1 MLCKTLFTKQ
11 RKIMKVKDLVFISNL
26 DRWEISNQ
34 LNITYS
40 YLSEIRNERINTLTK
55 DLRLKIELFIIR
67 NDLKDIVQK
76 YTETFKKSYRVP

>member
-1 MLCKTLFTKQ
+1 M
-11 RKIMKVKDLVFISNL
+11 RVKDLVFISNL

-67 NDLKDIVQK
+67 NDLKEAVQK
-76 YTETFKKSYRVP
+76 YTEAFKKSYRVP

>member
-1 MLCKTLFTKQ
+1 M
-11 RKIMKVKDLVFISNL
+11 RVKDLVFISNL

>member
-1 MLCKTLFTKQ
+1 
-11 RKIMKVKDLVFISNL
+11 MKVKDLVFISNL

>member
-11 RKIMKVKDLVFISNL
+11 RKIMRVKDLVFISNL